1 MEFVAIGIVL
11 LLAVAAVIIAV
22 VLTRAAGA
30 REHIVAQTR
39 LAEAERTIVALTAE
53 RDAARTA
60 EATAARELAAARQRL
75 QDHSEQLADFAR
87 LKEEFLTVTRA
98 TVLSTGQEL
107 SSKLLADH
115 KRENEAAKLQGEEQV
130 KKAAEHLLKQVEQV
144 TAAVAQLHGRVATD
158 GERIETMMRALS
170 SPSGV
175 GQFAEIGLANTLK
188 SFGLQEGRDFALQ
201 HTTSDVETG
210 RRLRPDAVVFLPGN
224 NVLVIDCKA
233 SKFLL
238 EIAEAEGTEA
248 EAGAYQNLLRTMNQH
263 LKALADKDYAGAVA
277 AAYRNAGFDD
287 PIARVLS
294 VMYLPNEGAIEKL
307 HAIDPGFT
315 QRAAGVQII
324 PAGPAGLACIIG
336 FASTEISLSRQ
347 IENREQ
353 IVETARALLDAVTI
367 VLGHAAGVGRGIK
380 TAAEGF
386 EKLSRSVN
394 RTLLN
399 RARKLAQLGVQP
411 AKPLPGNLPA
421 YQVTTT
427 ESDLIDGE
435 AEEIGETPPELTLLM
450 KRAGK

>member
-1 MEFVAIGIVL
+1 MELVTLGTVA
-11 LLAVAAVIIAV
+11 LLAAAAVIIAV
-22 VLTRAAGA
+22 LLTRASGA
-30 REHIVAQTR
+30 RERIVAQTR
-39 LAEAERTIVALTAE
+39 LAEAERIIATLTAE
-53 RDAARTA
+53 RDGARLA
-60 EATAARELAAARQRL
+60 EAAAARELAASRQRL
-75 QDHSEQLADFAR
+75 HDHGEQLADFAR

-98 TVLSTGQEL
+98 AVLSTGQEL

-144 TAAVAQLHGRVATD
+144 TATVAQLHGRVITD
-158 GERIETMMRALS
+158 GQRIETVLRALS
-170 SPSGV
+170 SPGGA

-188 SFGLQEGRDFALQ
+188 SFGLEEGRDFALQ
-201 HTTSDVETG
+201 HTTADAETG

-238 EIAEAEGTEA
+238 DIAEAEGTEA
-248 EAGAYQNLLRTMNQH
+248 AAGAYQNLSRTMNQH
-263 LKALADKDYAGAVA
+263 LKALAEKDYASAVA
-277 AAYRNAGFDD
+277 AAYRKAGFAD

-307 HAIDPGFT
+307 HSIDPGFT

-353 IVETARALLDAVTI
+353 IVETTRALLDAVTI
-367 VLGHAAGVGRGIK
+367 VLGHAIALGRGVK
-380 TAAEGF
+380 AAAEGF

-394 RTLLN
+394 RTLLP
-399 RARKLAQLGVQP
+399 RARRLAQLGVQP
-411 AKPLPGNLPA
+411 AKALPGNLAA
-421 YQVTTT
+421 YQVMTT

-435 AEEIGETPPELTLLM
+435 AEEIGETPPELLLTE
-450 KRAGK
+450 RAGD

>member
-1 MEFVAIGIVL
+1 MDFVAIGTVL
-11 LLAVAAVIIAV
+11 LTVAAVTIAV
-22 VLTRAAGA
+22 LLTRAGGA
-30 REHIVAQTR
+30 RERIVAQTR
-39 LAEAERTIVALTAE
+39 LAEAERAIATLTAE
-53 RDAARTA
+53 RDAARLA
-60 EATAARELAAARQRL
+60 EAAAARELAAARQRL
-75 QDHSEQLADFAR
+75 DDHGEQVADFAR

-98 TVLSTGQEL
+98 AVLSTGQEL

-144 TAAVAQLHGRVATD
+144 TATVAQLHGRVTTD
-158 GERIETMMRALS
+158 GQRIETVMRALS
-170 SPSGV
+170 SPGGA

-188 SFGLQEGRDFALQ
+188 SFGLEEGRDFALQ
-201 HTTSDVETG
+201 HTTADAETG

-238 EIAEAEGTEA
+238 DMAEAEGTEA
-248 EAGAYQNLLRTMNQH
+248 EIAAFQNMARTMNQH
-263 LKALADKDYAGAVA
+263 LKALAEKDYASAIA
-277 AAYRNAGFDD
+277 ADYRKAGFAD
-287 PIARVLS
+287 PIARVLN

-307 HAIDPGFT
+307 HGIDPAFG
-315 QRAAGVQII
+315 QRAAKVQII

-353 IVETARALLDAVTI
+353 IVETTRALLDAVTI
-367 VLGHAAGVGRGIK
+367 VLGHAIGLGRGVK

-394 RTLLN
+394 RTLLP

-411 AKPLPGNLPA
+411 AKPLPGNLAA
-421 YQVTTT
+421 YQVMTT
-427 ESDLIDGE
+427 ESDFDGE
-435 AEEIGETPPELTLLM
+435 AEEIGEAPPELTLLTT
-450 KRAGK
+450 RAGD

>member
-1 MEFVAIGIVL
+1 MELVATGTVL
-11 LLAVAAVIIAV
+11 LLAVAAAVITAL
-22 VLTRAAGA
+22 LTRARGA
-30 REHIVAQTR
+30 RERIVAQTR
-39 LAEAERTIVALTAE
+39 LVEAERIIVTLTAE
-53 RDAARTA
+53 RDAARLA
-60 EATAARELAAARQRL
+60 EAAASRDLAASRQRL
-75 QDHSEQLADFAR
+75 DDHGEQLADFAR

-98 TVLSTGQEL
+98 AVLSTGQEL

-130 KKAAEHLLKQVEQV
+130 KKAAEHLLKQVEMV
-144 TAAVAQLHGRVATD
+144 TATVAQLHGRVTTD
-158 GERIETMMRALS
+158 GQRIETVMRALS
-170 SPSGV
+170 SPGGA

-188 SFGLQEGRDFALQ
+188 SFGLEEGRDFALQ
-201 HTTSDVETG
+201 HTTADAETG

-238 EIAEAEGTEA
+238 DIAEAEGTDA
-248 EAGAYQNLLRTMNQH
+248 ASGAYQNLSRTMNQH
-263 LKALADKDYAGAVA
+263 LKALAEKDYASAIV
-277 AAYRNAGFDD
+277 AAYRKAGFND

-307 HAIDPGFT
+307 HSIDPGFT

-353 IVETARALLDAVTI
+353 IVETTRALLDAVTI
-367 VLGHAAGVGRGIK
+367 VLGHAIGVGRGIK
-380 TAAEGF
+380 VAAEGF

-394 RTLLN
+394 RTLLP
-399 RARKLAQLGVQP
+399 RSRKLAQLGVQP
-411 AKPLPGNLPA
+411 AKPLPGNLVA
-421 YQVTTT
+421 YQVMTT
-427 ESDLIDGE
+427 ESDLDGE
-435 AEEIGETPPELTLLM
+435 AEEIVDMPLELTLLAQ
-450 KRAGK
+450 RQGD